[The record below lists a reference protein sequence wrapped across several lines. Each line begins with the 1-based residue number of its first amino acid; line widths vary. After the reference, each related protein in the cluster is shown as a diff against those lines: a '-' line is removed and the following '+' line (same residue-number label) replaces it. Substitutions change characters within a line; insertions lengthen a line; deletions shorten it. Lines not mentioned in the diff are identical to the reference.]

1 MRDRFIMAQTVHNLA
16 VLTDF
21 VTLEWHD
28 LARHIAGHCWN
39 KIRVSVRLA
48 LDFSELESYSSSRYM
63 TSVRRSTRKT
73 RVQICECTSKL
84 QVKCNT
90 QKQTLLISFRYAST
104 DLFCCTFRAR

>member
-1 MRDRFIMAQTVHNLA
+1 MARHTAN
-16 VLTDF
+16 TDF
-21 VTLEWHD
+21 VTLKWHD

-73 RVQICECTSKL
+73 RVQICEYIQLYS
-84 QVKCNT
+84 
-90 QKQTLLISFRYAST
+90 
-104 DLFCCTFRAR
+104 LFKEQQPQNN